1 MGEDEMDVSD
11 NIQIV
16 ALKEK
21 FLQKCFTIVEKGVE
35 DGVFKMKD
43 VAGCLGISSQVAS
56 KLVNPTSPRIL
67 TAFEL
72 FRMSVLVRRPV
83 MEMIPL
89 DLYLT
94 APELEDTHLCKA
106 LCAGTSDLPKSGP
119 VRPHALHHRDH
130 PRNRHPHGCPKLC
143 EGGSGFGSRHHI
155 AAAYSDD
162 RGSLFRSRKS
172 IKKKDFPHNADRN
185 IGSPGGRCVL

>member
-94 APELEDTHLCKA
+94 VPELEDTHLCKA
-106 LCAGTSDLPKSGP
+106 LCAGTSDLPELRSLEEAYAQLPEGCRQRILVL
-119 VRPHALHHRDH
+119 VRTLKEQNSHDGKD
-130 PRNRHPHGCPKLC
+130 NEKI
-143 EGGSGFGSRHHI
+143 SR
-155 AAAYSDD
+155 
-162 RGSLFRSRKS
+162 
-172 IKKKDFPHNADRN
+172 
-185 IGSPGGRCVL
+185 